1 MTLCLLLNI
10 LLFIIEGL
18 GRIRFVT
25 NYVVATVYLYRVF
38 SSTFTYIRTFIIIRV
53 KVLSYEGNNY
63 KSAITA

>member
-38 SSTFTYIRTFIIIRV
+38 SSTFTYIRTFIITRV
-53 KVLSYEGNNY
+53 KVLSY
-63 KSAITA
+63 IRR

>member
-38 SSTFTYIRTFIIIRV
+38 SSTFTYIRTFIITRV

>member
-38 SSTFTYIRTFIIIRV
+38 SSTFTNIRTFIIIRV